1 MQPKANALT
10 INAVLAL
17 SLTALLTACSH
28 PSADEPSSSA
38 SSDSGSVLGGLRPKA
53 DPKILQRLR
62 AKNMVSQPLGAP
74 EESGG
79 ADSQSGGLPF
89 VSSAPFAPPADQVA
103 RTSQST
109 VSTPSLPFFPFM
121 APQSAP
127 GAAPGSPASPGGV
140 PPSPAASYGGYGSS
154 VPPPPPAPGGLV
166 PPPPAVSLSTQAQ
179 TVPYGAPPEAY
190 MNNPYANPYMNPYA
204 NPYANPYGGGAN
216 PYAGGGE
223 PARPAG
229 SPFASGGAMPGGG
242 ADVDAKPRKAKPQ
255 DFTPITPTGM
265 EARST
270 VKQRDDLK
278 TLLKG
283 ALSMSPQLQ
292 SAARDKDIALTLSKI
307 DVGMPQESTKGS
319 ISLSSRQIEQL
330 YRSPALDK
338 KVVGPVRKIMS
349 DVAQDYYRYLY
360 AYNKF
365 ALAQQTVA
373 ARKQET
379 EVAESAAEQQRA
391 AADMSQAQQGAESA
405 RDDLKVSQ
413 NEMAATAGA
422 QAARTVIARV
432 SGVAPSIDSLAQAE
446 RQALSQARNEM
457 SAGNSG
463 SGGILGFLGLG
474 SKHEEEVQELN
485 AQPKALSMPQQ
496 PNKKAE
502 SKKPETA
509 KKTKTATKQ
518 LPGDLV
524 QAPVVAAKPVA
535 QPVADL
541 RPAAGDSIA
550 FELRNLN
557 VTPRK
562 SILKVS
568 IRNTGSENL
577 TFDPDAISIMENNRK
592 LSDAA
597 VRADFETTLVA
608 PSKEVSGT
616 ITIFGH
622 PWNDRISVFISDA
635 GGKNIPLKR

>member
-1 MQPKANALT
+1 MKDKMQPKANALT
-10 INAVLAL
+10 INAVFAL

-28 PSADEPSSSA
+28 SSDEAPSSSA
-38 SSDSGSVLGGLRPKA
+38 SSESGSVLGGLRPKV
-53 DPKILQRLR
+53 DPKILQKLK
-62 AKNMVSQPLGAP
+62 AKNMVAQPLVAA
-74 EESGG
+74 EDAAQGG
-79 ADSQSGGLPF
+79 QSSGLPV
-89 VSSAPFAPPADQVA
+89 VSSAPFAPPADQV
-103 RTSQST
+103 
-109 VSTPSLPFFPFM
+109 VSGNQQASAPALPFFPFM
-121 APQSAP
+121 APQSTP
-127 GAAPGSPASPGGV
+127 QSSGVPSSPGSV

-154 VPPPPPAPGGLV
+154 VPPAPPAPGGLI

-190 MNNPYANPYMNPYA
+190 MNPYANPYMNPYA
-204 NPYANPYGGGAN
+204 NPYGNAAPNPFMQGGD
-216 PYAGGGE
+216 
-223 PARPAG
+223 ARPAG
-229 SPFASGGAMPGGG
+229 SPFASGGAVNQSNGG
-242 ADVDAKPRKAKPQ
+242 DEEAKPKKKLQ

-265 EARST
+265 EARSAT
-270 VKQRDDLK
+270 KQRDDLK

-292 SAARDKDIALTLSKI
+292 SEARDKDIALSLSKL
-307 DVGMPQESTKGS
+307 DVGMPPESSRGS
-319 ISLSSRQIEQL
+319 ITLSARQIEQL
-330 YRSPALDK
+330 YKPVALDK
-338 KVVGPVRKIMS
+338 KVAVSVRKILS

-391 AADMSQAQQGAESA
+391 AADMSQAQQAAESA
-405 RDDLKVSQ
+405 RDDLKVAQ
-413 NEMAATAGA
+413 NELAATAGA
-422 QAARTVIARV
+422 AAARTVIARV

-446 RQALSQARNEM
+446 RQALAQAKNDM
-457 SAGNSG
+457 SSSSSG
-463 SGGILGFLGLG
+463 GGILGLLGFG
-474 SKHEEEVQELN
+474 SSKHEEVQELN
-485 AQPKALSMPQQ
+485 AQPKALPPAQ
-496 PNKKAE
+496 PKKAE
-502 SKKPETA
+502 AKKPDA
-509 KKTKTATKQ
+509 KKGKVAGKP

-524 QAPVVAAKPVA
+524 QAPVAQAVKPVA
-535 QPVADL
+535 QVPDL
-541 RPAAGDSIA
+541 RLSSGGNDCIA

-562 SILKVS
+562 SILKVA

-622 PWNDRISVFISDA
+622 PWNDRISVYLSDA
-635 GGKNIPLKR
+635 GGKNIPLRR

>member
-28 PSADEPSSSA
+28 PSEDIPSSSA
-38 SSDSGSVLGGLRPKA
+38 SSDTGSVLGGLRPKA
-53 DPKILQRLR
+53 DPRILQRLK
-62 AKNMVSQPLGAP
+62 AKNMVSQPLMAA
-74 EESGG
+74 EDEQAKS
-79 ADSQSGGLPF
+79 AGLPV

-103 RTSQST
+103 GGNQQASA
-109 VSTPSLPFFPFM
+109 PALPFFPFM
-121 APQSAP
+121 APQSSA
-127 GAAPGSPASPGGV
+127 PASPGNPGIPNIGSV

-179 TVPYGAPPEAY
+179 TMPYGAPPEAY
-190 MNNPYANPYMNPYA
+190 MNPYANPYMNPYA
-204 NPYANPYGGGAN
+204 NPYGGGAPN
-216 PYAGGGE
+216 PYMQGE

-229 SPFASGGAMPGGG
+229 SPFASGGSANAPGGG
-242 ADVDAKPRKAKPQ
+242 EEESKPRKKLQ

-265 EARST
+265 EARSSA
-270 VKQRDDLK
+270 KQRDDLK

-283 ALSMSPQLQ
+283 ALAMSPQLQ
-292 SAARDKDIALTLSKI
+292 SVARDKDIALSLSKI
-307 DVGMPQESTKGS
+307 DVGMPPESSKGS
-319 ISLSSRQIEQL
+319 IQLSARQIEQL
-330 YRSPALDK
+330 YKPVALDK
-338 KVVGPVRKIMS
+338 KVIGSVRKVMS

-405 RDDLKVSQ
+405 RDDLKVAQ
-413 NEMAATAGA
+413 NELAATAGA
-422 QAARTVIARV
+422 AAARTVIARV

-446 RQALSQARNEM
+446 RQALSQARNDM
-457 SAGNSG
+457 SSG
-463 SGGILGFLGLG
+463 GGGGILGLLGFG
-474 SKHEEEVQELN
+474 SKHEEPQVQELN
-485 AQPKALSMPQQ
+485 AQPKALSLPPANQ
-496 PNKKAE
+496 PKKVDA
-502 SKKPETA
+502 KKPDA
-509 KKTKTATKQ
+509 KKGKVASKP

-524 QAPVVAAKPVA
+524 QAPVAPAKPAA
-535 QPVADL
+535 QTVPDL
-541 RPAAGDSIA
+541 RPSGNDCIA

-562 SILKVS
+562 SILRVA

-622 PWNDRISVFISDA
+622 PWNDRISVYISDA
-635 GGKNIPLKR
+635 GGKNIPLRR

>member
-1 MQPKANALT
+1 MQSKANALT

-28 PSADEPSSSA
+28 GSDESPSSSA
-38 SSDSGSVLGGLRPKA
+38 SSDTGSVLGGLRPKV
-53 DPKILQRLR
+53 DPKILQRLKE
-62 AKNMVSQPLGAP
+62 KNMVSQPLVAA
-74 EESGG
+74 EDANQGG
-79 ADSQSGGLPF
+79 QSAGLPL

-103 RTSQST
+103 GGNQQASA
-109 VSTPSLPFFPFM
+109 PALPFFPFM
-121 APQSAP
+121 APQSSAP
-127 GAAPGSPASPGGV
+127 TAPGSPGNIGSV

-179 TVPYGAPPEAY
+179 TMPYGAPPEAY
-190 MNNPYANPYMNPYA
+190 MNPYANPYMNPYA
-204 NPYANPYGGGAN
+204 NPYGGAPN
-216 PYAGGGE
+216 PFMQGE

-229 SPFASGGAMPGGG
+229 SPFATGGANNASAGGG
-242 ADVDAKPRKAKPQ
+242 DEEAKPRKKLQ

-265 EARST
+265 DARSSA
-270 VKQRDDLK
+270 KQRDDLK

-283 ALSMSPQLQ
+283 ALTMSPQLQ
-292 SAARDKDIALTLSKI
+292 SEARDKDIALSLSKI
-307 DVGMPQESTKGS
+307 DVGMPPESSKGS
-319 ISLSSRQIEQL
+319 IQLSARQIEQL
-330 YRSPALDK
+330 YKPVALDK

-405 RDDLKVSQ
+405 RDDLKVAQ
-413 NEMAATAGA
+413 NELAATAGA
-422 QAARTVIARV
+422 AAARTVIARV

-446 RQALSQARNEM
+446 RQALAQAR
-457 SAGNSG
+457 SDASSG
-463 SGGILGFLGLG
+463 GGGILGLLGFG
-474 SKHEEEVQELN
+474 SKHEEVQELN
-485 AQPKALSMPQQ
+485 AQPKALTAPPANQA
-496 PNKKAE
+496 KKAE
-502 SKKPETA
+502 AKKPDA
-509 KKTKTATKQ
+509 KKAKVAKP

-524 QAPVVAAKPVA
+524 QAPVAPAKPAA
-535 QPVADL
+535 QAVPDL
-541 RPAAGDSIA
+541 RPSGNDCIA

-562 SILKVS
+562 SILKVA

-577 TFDPDAISIMENNRK
+577 SFDPDAISIMENNRK

-622 PWNDRISVFISDA
+622 PWNDRISVYMSDA
-635 GGKNIPLKR
+635 GGKNIPLRR

>member
-28 PSADEPSSSA
+28 PSSDESPSSSA
-38 SSDSGSVLGGLRPKA
+38 SSGSGSVLGSLRPKA
-53 DPKILQRLR
+53 DPKILQRLK
-62 AKNMVSQPLGAP
+62 AQHMVSQPLGGSD
-74 EESGG
+74 ESATANQG
-79 ADSQSGGLPF
+79 SGLPV

-103 RTSQST
+103 ST
-109 VSTPSLPFFPFM
+109 NQQAASAPALPFFPFM

-127 GAAPGSPASPGGV
+127 GANSGSPSSPGSV
-140 PPSPAASYGGYGSS
+140 PPSPAAAYGGYGSS
-154 VPPPPPAPGGLV
+154 VPPPPPGPGGLV

-190 MNNPYANPYMNPYA
+190 MNPYANPYMNPYS
-204 NPYANPYGGGAN
+204 N
-216 PYAGGGE
+216 PYAGGGNPYAQGGE
-223 PARPAG
+223 QARPAG
-229 SPFASGGAMPGGG
+229 SPFASGGAMPAGG
-242 ADVDAKPRKAKPQ
+242 AEETKPRKKLQ

-270 VKQRDDLK
+270 VKQREDLK
-278 TLLKG
+278 SLLKG

-292 SAARDKDIALTLSKI
+292 SVSRDKDIALSLSKI

-330 YRSPALDK
+330 YRSPVLDK
-338 KVVGPVRKIMS
+338 KIAGSVRKIMS

-405 RDDLKVSQ
+405 RDDLKVAQ

-446 RQALSQARNEM
+446 RQALTQARNDM
-457 SAGNSG
+457 SAGSSG
-463 SGGILGFLGLG
+463 GGGILGLLGFG
-474 SKHEEEVQELN
+474 SKHTEEVQELN
-485 AQPKALSMPQQ
+485 AQPKALSAPPQA
-496 PNKKAE
+496 NKKAE
-502 SKKPETA
+502 GKKPEAA

-524 QAPVVAAKPVA
+524 QAPAVAAKPAA
-535 QPVADL
+535 QPVVDL

-562 SILKVS
+562 SILKVA

-635 GGKNIPLKR
+635 GGKNIPLRR